1 MNHIL
6 QELRK
11 IESPVGVAVSG
22 GADSMV
28 LLHLLLEAGHHPVVM
43 HVNYRKRGIS
53 SEKDEALVHDF
64 ALKHGIL
71 FFCKRMDDEPV
82 GNFQAWA
89 RDVRYQWF
97 REIKDALGLKT
108 MLTAHHQDDQLET
121 LLFRLLRGASL
132 SSLSGIRKNQ
142 GGWFR
147 PLLDIPK
154 QHILEYAEEKSI
166 PWRIDESNLSDDFDR
181 NSIRI
186 HLVPALDRSYPDW
199 REKLLDVPFLS
210 SFYRETMKS
219 LLEECLI
226 NGNLKRDI
234 WLRFSENIQR
244 SLLKDWIF
252 KKTGIQV
259 SKSFLM
265 QHQSIITLQ
274 TGKFVEVN
282 EDVIILRNRDLFI
295 LQKRESLKYPHKL
308 NVSIDQDELT
318 EGFQEYFGKIF
329 IKRGKWQGKPG
340 RNVLELDALQLKW
353 PIKIRNWKAGDRIRP
368 LGMSGTKL
376 ISDVLTEHRISV
388 VQKNEAFVLESFD
401 GNLCAVIFPRTY
413 KERTGIISEDVRC
426 SSLTTTT
433 LILSH
438 YNS

>member
-1 MNHIL
+1 
-6 QELRK
+6 
-11 IESPVGVAVSG
+11 
-22 GADSMV
+22 
-28 LLHLLLEAGHHPVVM
+28 
-43 HVNYRKRGIS
+43 
-53 SEKDEALVHDF
+53 
-64 ALKHGIL
+64 
-71 FFCKRMDDEPV
+71 
-82 GNFQAWA
+82 
-89 RDVRYQWF
+89 
-97 REIKDALGLKT
+97 
-108 MLTAHHQDDQLET
+108 
-121 LLFRLLRGASL
+121 
-132 SSLSGIRKNQ
+132 
-142 GGWFR
+142 
-147 PLLDIPK
+147 
-154 QHILEYAEEKSI
+154 
-166 PWRIDESNLSDDFDR
+166 
-181 NSIRI
+181 
-186 HLVPALDRSYPDW
+186 
-199 REKLLDVPFLS
+199 
-210 SFYRETMKS
+210 
-219 LLEECLI
+219 
-226 NGNLKRDI
+226 
-234 WLRFSENIQR
+234 
-244 SLLKDWIF
+244 
-252 KKTGIQV
+252 
-259 SKSFLM
+259 M

-282 EDVIILRNRDLFI
+282 EDVIILRNRDVFI
-295 LQKRESLKYPHKL
+295 LQKRESLKYPHKM